1 MRKPLAALA
10 VLVVSAVLVASC
22 TVDASLTTDRA
33 GRIVGVQAVRF
44 ASTLRQLTVAVGV
57 DCYGP
62 AVELLW
68 RRTTAQASRE

>member
-10 VLVVSAVLVASC
+10 VLVGSAVLVASC

-33 GRIVGVQAVRF
+33 GRIVGVQGVRF
-44 ASTLRQLTVAVGV
+44 ASTLRQVTLAVAV

-62 AVELLW
+62 ALELLW
-68 RRTTAQASRE
+68 RKSAQVSRD